1 MKNLKEEITEITPL
15 TETEQREITGGMRW
29 TGAGSKN
36 VEMDQWTAL
45 TVGQPW
51 GTFNGIKVVQ

>member
-1 MKNLKEEITEITPL
+1 MKNLKEEIVEIKAL
-15 TETEQREITGGMRW
+15 TQEEQREIVGGMRW

-51 GTFNGIKVVQ
+51 GTLNGIKVVH